1 MRDDVRTRI
10 LEGTYRCVARQ
21 GIAGTSV
28 EDAARESGVSRATVY
43 RYFPGG
49 RAELV
54 SAVIAFESV
63 RFFGRL
69 ADAVGSAPDLES
81 LLVDGI
87 LFAHRAIEE
96 HDVLQKVLETEPE
109 LLVPQLTVESAGLV
123 ALVAGFLTPRLPAEG
138 LPPDL
143 ESREVADYL
152 ARMLLSFIGAP
163 GRWDLADRDQVRLLV
178 RSELLAGLSAR
189 ASVGGRS
196 AGRRADGGR
205 ASLRTAPAPRA
216 AGR

>member
-21 GIAGTSV
+21 GIARTSV

-49 RAELV
+49 RGELV
-54 SAVIAFESV
+54 GAVIAFESV

-87 LFAHRAIEE
+87 LFAHRAIAE
-96 HDVLQKVLETEPE
+96 HEVLQKVLETEPE

-123 ALVAGFLTPRLPAEG
+123 ALVASFLVPRLPAEG
-138 LPPDL
+138 LPSGV
-143 ESREVADYL
+143 EAHEVADYL

-163 GRWDLADRDQVRLLV
+163 GRWDLTDREQVRLLV

-189 ASVGGRS
+189 APAGAGSVGGRS
-196 AGRRADGGR
+196 
-205 ASLRTAPAPRA
+205 SLRRVAPRA